1 MKGGKK
7 KGHQPGFV
15 FEVCVKKRD
24 GKGRKGVGINEQ
36 RSTGRPELV
45 EIDRSAMI

>member
-1 MKGGKK
+1 VKGGKK

-36 RSTGRPELV
+36 QPTGPKLV
-45 EIDRSAMI
+45 EIDRSAM